1 MLAISATILLIASG
15 LLGIEAGI
23 MIVLGDART
32 LVIKPFILLG
42 YLEVCAIFFSII
54 FIAAGIVGLIFYRPY
69 LLIAEKILRL
79 SRPPRRPSQRQI
91 YSLRRCGSPRLRPQP
106 RRRRRT
112 RLVRRIIDL
121 LVCVSVP

>member
-69 LLIAEKILRL
+69 LLIAERILVYRA
-79 SRPPRRPSQRQI
+79 RRAAQTSDKYTHFEDAGP
-91 YSLRRCGSPRLRPQP
+91 YLYVHNPEEDGAP
-106 RRRRRT
+106 
-112 RLVRRIIDL
+112 D
-121 LVCVSVP
+121 

>member
-54 FIAAGIVGLIFYRPY
+54 FIAAGIVGIIFYRPY
-69 LLIAEKILRL
+69 LLISRKDSSL
-79 SRPPRRPSQRQI
+79 SRSPRRPDQRQI
-91 YSLRRCGSPRLRPQP
+91 YPLRRCGSPRIHP
-106 RRRRRT
+106 
-112 RLVRRIIDL
+112 
-121 LVCVSVP
+121 

>member
-23 MIVLGDART
+23 MIVLGKRGI

-54 FIAAGIVGLIFYRPY
+54 FIAAGIVGIIFYRPY
-69 LLIAEKILRL
+69 LLISEKVLLYRAHRAAQVSDKHTHFEDAGPHVYIT
-79 SRPPRRPSQRQI
+79 
-91 YSLRRCGSPRLRPQP
+91 QP
-106 RRRRRT
+106 RRGRRT
-112 RLVRRIIDL
+112 RLVRI
-121 LVCVSVP
+121 